1 MSEFR
6 RENYNDVLV
15 RVSST
20 EAGAQVRNWVASDR
34 RLHLKA
40 VTERAYFESQM
51 ETATPIRIFGG
62 LIAVLMSIG
71 ASFAAVNTMY
81 AAVARRSREMGTLR
95 ALGFSRASVRLSF
108 VIESVLIAALGGV
121 LGCLLSL
128 GINGVTTGTTNF
140 TTFSEMA
147 FDFHVS
153 PALLLIGM
161 AFAVF
166 MGLVGGF
173 FPAWRISR
181 QSIVGALRSS

>member
-1 MSEFR
+1 
-6 RENYNDVLV
+6 L
-15 RVSST
+15 
-20 EAGAQVRNWVASDR
+20 
-34 RLHLKA
+34 
-40 VTERAYFESQM
+40 
-51 ETATPIRIFGG
+51 
-62 LIAVLMSIG
+62 
-71 ASFAAVNTMY
+71 
-81 AAVARRSREMGTLR
+81 
-95 ALGFSRASVRLSF
+95 
-108 VIESVLIAALGGV
+108 

-128 GINGVTTGTTNF
+128 AINGVTTGTTNF
-140 TTFSEMA
+140 ATFSEMA